1 MIELTEN
8 AIAKL
13 NGALDPTDYV
23 RIAVISGGCSGFS
36 YDISI
41 EEKEETKDDDI
52 IAEFGSVKVYM
63 DPYSHF
69 ILRETVVDYVETLQQ
84 SGFKF
89 VNSKAA
95 KSCACG
101 TSFKPEDSAQD
112 FENAPSA
119 CSTSNCGS

>member
-1 MIELTEN
+1 MIELTEG

-13 NGALDPTDYV
+13 NGALEPGDHV
-23 RIAVISGGCSGFS
+23 RLAVISGGCSGFS
-36 YDISI
+36 YSISI
-41 EEKEETKDDDI
+41 EEKEETKNDDI
-52 IAEFGSVKVYM
+52 LVEFDSVKVYM
-63 DPYSHF
+63 DPYSNF
-69 ILRETVVDYVETLQQ
+69 ALRETIVDYAETLQQ

-89 VNSKAA
+89 INSKAA